1 MDGKRT
7 PFRARIAVAW
17 LTFVGLLAL
26 AAPLLPFPDSL
37 ALDLSAVGSP
47 PSVSHLAGT
56 DELGRD
62 VLARLVSA
70 AEATLL
76 IVAGA
81 TGVSMLIAVSVGAVA
96 GLVGGWIDSVVRLA
110 VDLLW
115 TVPFVVFVVLIVSVV
130 GISTLSLILTIGVLN
145 WVGAAR
151 VVRGEVAKLREAD
164 FIVAARA
171 RGGTPLAILVGDMLP
186 ALRNNLVILA
196 AYTAVEVLTLE
207 TGLAFVGLSLPA
219 PRPTWGGMLA
229 DGLSYFSTAWWLV
242 ASVSVAI
249 TATLSALQ
257 VLARSLER
265 AS

>member
-1 MDGKRT
+1 MDGRRT
-7 PFRARIAVAW
+7 PLRVRLALGW
-17 LTFVGLLAL
+17 LAFVGLLAL
-26 AAPLLPFPDSL
+26 AAPLLPLPDPLS
-37 ALDLSAVGSP
+37 LDLSSIATP
-47 PSVSHLAGT
+47 PSGVHLVGT

-62 VLARLVSA
+62 VFARLVSA
-70 AEATLL
+70 AGATLL
-76 IVAGA
+76 VVSGA
-81 TGVSMLIAVSVGAVA
+81 TTLSMLIALILGSVA
-96 GLVGGWIDSVVRLA
+96 GLVGGWVDSAVKLA

-130 GISTLSLILTIGVLN
+130 GISTLSLILTIGVIN

-151 VVRGEVAKLREAD
+151 VLRGEVAKLREAD

-171 RGGTPLAILVGDMLP
+171 RGEAPVAILLVDILP
-186 ALRNNLVILA
+186 SLRNSIAILA

-207 TGLAFVGLSLPA
+207 AGLAFVGLSLPA

-249 TATLSALQ
+249 TATLASLQ
-257 VLARSLER
+257 TLARSLER
-265 AS
+265 AR